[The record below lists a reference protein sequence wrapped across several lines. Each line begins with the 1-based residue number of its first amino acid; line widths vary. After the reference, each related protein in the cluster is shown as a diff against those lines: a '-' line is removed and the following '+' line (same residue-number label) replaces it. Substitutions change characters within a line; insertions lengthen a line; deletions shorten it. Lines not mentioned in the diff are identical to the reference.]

1 MKHDVSEM
9 QLFAAEL
16 RKELS
21 CPVDGCKVEVDVVT
35 DGMTPKVT
43 VKSSPANSEQTTLYC
58 MNEIAEYC
66 NANDLMNYISV
77 EYLQSGT
84 AIPVIYIF

>member
-21 CPVDGCKVEVDVVT
+21 CPVDGCKVEIDVVRDT
-35 DGMTPKVT
+35 DTVKIR
-43 VKSSPANSEQTTLYC
+43 VKSSPENSDQTTLYC
-58 MNEIAEYC
+58 MDEVVEYC
-66 NANDLMNYISV
+66 KANELMNYICV
-77 EYLQSGT
+77 EYLRSGA